1 MPIIGID
8 YEKCVSCEICLSAC
22 PSQEIYSKSI
32 EEENKII
39 FNPEKNCI
47 LCGQCIAQC
56 PEDAIIYEN
65 MGESFTFGEIGDLS
79 SLVPY
84 EKMFKFLAGNRSI
97 RKYKKDKVPIEILN
111 KVINAMEYA
120 PTGANMRPENFT
132 IISDSDLIKKMSD
145 AIVEEFN
152 NDPSLKEQF
161 SRQLEILAK
170 KMRSPAYFDAPHIIM
185 VSSPFNMIMGGFNIG
200 NIITYGRMAA
210 QSLGLGTCWN
220 GWTHLA
226 FHKNPKLKKLAKIRG
241 NLVAALTIGYADNRY
256 YRVPPRSKK
265 DVKIFE

>member
-8 YEKCVSCEICLSAC
+8 YEKCISCEICISAC
-22 PSQEIYSKSI
+22 PSQVYSKSDKAD
-32 EEENKII
+32 NKII
-39 FNPEKNCI
+39 FDPEKKCI

-65 MGESFTFGEIGDLS
+65 MGESFTFGEIGELS

-84 EKMFKFLAGNRSI
+84 ENMFKFLAANRSI
-97 RKYKKDKVPIEILN
+97 RRYKKDKVPIEILN
-111 KVINAMEYA
+111 KVIKAMEYA
-120 PTGANMRPENFT
+120 PTAANMRPENFT
-132 IISDSDLIKKMSD
+132 LISDSDLIKKMSD
-145 AIVEEFN
+145 AIVEEFSK
-152 NDPSLKEQF
+152 DPSLKEQF
-161 SRQLEILAK
+161 SKQLEYHAK
-170 KMRSPAYFDAPHIIM
+170 EMRSPAYFDAPHVII
-185 VSSPFNMIMGGFNIG
+185 VSSPFNIIMGGFNIG
-200 NIITYGRMAA
+200 NIITYGRLAA

-226 FHKNPKLKKLAKIRG
+226 FHKNPKLKKLARIRG
-241 NLVAALTIGYADNRY
+241 SLVTALIIGYADNKY